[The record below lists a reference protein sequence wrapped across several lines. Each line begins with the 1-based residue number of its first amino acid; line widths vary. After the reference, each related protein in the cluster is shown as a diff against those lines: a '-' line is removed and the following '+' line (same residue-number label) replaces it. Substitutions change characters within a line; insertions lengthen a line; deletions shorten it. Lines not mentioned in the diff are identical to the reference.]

1 MAERRTKPK
10 SAPPPSPSRPPSR
23 EGSEGGPRIVVI
35 GASAGGFAALTTLA
49 AQLPA
54 SFPAAV
60 FVVLH
65 IAADFP
71 AESFVKRLE
80 DSGGMPWRLPQ
91 DGERFR
97 VGTGYL
103 APPDVHMLVKERT
116 VLVTK
121 GARENRSRPAI
132 DPLFRSAAVAHG
144 SRVVGVVLTGMLDDG
159 TAGLEAVDRCG
170 GITVVQDPAD
180 AAFPSMPLSA
190 IENVRVRHR
199 ATIADMG
206 ALLER
211 LVRAPAPKR
220 KPTPEDVAVEALIA
234 ERVVSDVNTPEAL
247 GNRVPHSCPECGGA
261 LWQLSQPKVLRYR
274 CPVGHAFTAA
284 TLLETQSEKIE
295 ETLWITLRMLEER
308 RNFAT
313 SIAKRTAAPMSK
325 SAEVRARE
333 TVVQIKRIREI
344 LGAEAPGENGAS
356 TAQRSRKGTPST
368 AR

>member
-1 MAERRTKPK
+1 MVERST
-10 SAPPPSPSRPPSR
+10 SPRV
-23 EGSEGGPRIVVI
+23 VVI
-35 GASAGGFAALTTLA
+35 GASAGGFAAITALA

-65 IAADFP
+65 IAPSFPAADF
-71 AESFVKRLE
+71 VDRL
-80 DSGGMPWRLPQ
+80 SRASAMPWRLPR

-97 VGTGYL
+97 VGTGYI

-121 GARENRSRPAI
+121 GARENRYRPAI

-170 GITVVQDPAD
+170 GITVVQDPDD
-180 AAFPSMPLSA
+180 AAFPAMPQSA
-190 IENVRVRHR
+190 LENVRVRHR
-199 ATIADMG
+199 STLAEMG

-211 LVRAPAPKR
+211 LVRAKVPRSKR
-220 KPTPEDVAVEALIA
+220 APEDVAVEALIA
-234 ERVVSDVNTPEAL
+234 ERVVSDVHAAQVL
-247 GNRVPHSCPECGGA
+247 GEQVPHNCPECGGV
-261 LWQLSQPKVLRYR
+261 LWQMAKPKTLRYR
-274 CPVGHAFTAA
+274 CHVGHAFTAA

-308 RNFAT
+308 RNLAT
-313 SIAKRTAAPMSK
+313 SIANKGAAPLSQRA
-325 SAEVRARE
+325 SARARE
-333 TVVQIKRIREI
+333 ADAHIKRIRAM
-344 LGAEAPGENGAS
+344 LGAGRPEPKSA
-356 TAQRSRKGTPST
+356 

>member
-1 MAERRTKPK
+1 MRRDLPTRG
-10 SAPPPSPSRPPSR
+10 SRGGG
-23 EGSEGGPRIVVI
+23 EGEHRRRPRIVVV
-35 GASAGGFAALTTLA
+35 GASAGGFAALTALA

-54 SFPAAV
+54 SFPAPLFA
-60 FVVLH
+60 VLH

-71 AESFVKRLE
+71 ARDFVARLE
-80 DSGGMPWRLPQ
+80 RVSAMPWRLPK

-97 VGTGYL
+97 VGTGYI
-103 APPDVHMLVKERT
+103 APPDLHMLVKERT

-132 DPLFRSAAVAHG
+132 DTLFRSAAVAHG
-144 SRVVGVVLTGMLDDG
+144 SRVIGVVLTGMLDDG
-159 TAGLEAVDRCG
+159 TAGLEAVERCG

-180 AAFPSMPLSA
+180 AAFPSMPRSA
-190 IENVRVRHR
+190 IDNVRVRHR

-211 LVRAPAPKR
+211 LVRSPVPKR

-234 ERVVSDVNTPEAL
+234 ERVVSDVHTAVL
-247 GNRVPHSCPECGGA
+247 GDRVPHNCPECGGA
-261 LWQLSQPKVLRYR
+261 LWQLSQAKVLRYR

-308 RNFAT
+308 RNLAT
-313 SIAKRTAAPMSK
+313 SIAKLTTTAVSER
-325 SAEVRARE
+325 AEVRARA
-333 TVVQIKRIREI
+333 TDLQIRRIREI
-344 LGAEAPGENGAS
+344 LGAEPPAERGAS
-356 TAQRSRKGTPST
+356 KVRRSRKATPSS